1 MTKMISKTEQTQV
14 TCTRILFGAVVALI
28 LAYLYTV
35 NSTAF
40 SAAAQERFA
49 DEIAETQS
57 TIGELELDYIE
68 KNNTIHPELATEYGL
83 VKMEKTEAVFVARNS
98 TEKLSFNE

>member
-1 MTKMISKTEQTQV
+1 MISKTEQTQV
-14 TCTRILFGAVVALI
+14 RCTKILLCATVALI

-68 KNNTIHPELATEYGL
+68 KNNTIHEELANDFGL
-83 VKMEKTEAVFVARNS
+83 VKMEKTQAIFVARNS

>member
-1 MTKMISKTEQTQV
+1 MISKTEQTQV
-14 TCTRILFGAVVALI
+14 RCTKILIGATVTLI

-68 KNNTIHPELATEYGL
+68 KNNTIHEELANDFGL
-83 VKMEKTEAVFVARNS
+83 VKMEKTQAIFVARNS

>member
-14 TCTRILFGAVVALI
+14 RCTKILLGATVALI

-57 TIGELELDYIE
+57 EIGSLELDYIQKSNE
-68 KNNTIHPELATEYGL
+68 IREDLSSDFGLTKMDKTQAIFVVKNTSD
-83 VKMEKTEAVFVARNS
+83 R
-98 TEKLSFNE
+98 LSFNE